1 MFRHP
6 SPRWCKRSRIHS
18 NTISPFVDSCL
29 LTRGCSFRPLVADSE
44 AEEDRPIDSKH
55 PRYQKAASD
64 IDRRGKTLRQHYL
77 NNGRSEN
84 DIRLSCMHSQKRT
97 MCNSWLSLC
106 PTFHPEKRPDGRHS
120 CCYQSTTYYGGRV
133 HWAFRLLR
141 SPVRL

>member
-44 AEEDRPIDSKH
+44 AEEERPIDSKH

-64 IDRRGKTLRQHYL
+64 IGRRGKTLRQHYL

-84 DIRLSCMHSQKRT
+84 DIRLSCMHS
-97 MCNSWLSLC
+97 
-106 PTFHPEKRPDGRHS
+106 
-120 CCYQSTTYYGGRV
+120 
-133 HWAFRLLR
+133 
-141 SPVRL
+141 